1 MTRPV
6 FYLVLC
12 VALLFGMGLL
22 MIYNTTS
29 AEVIDF
35 ETQRSLA
42 AAVIKQLIHGILG
55 IGAGLILYWIG
66 YQKLI
71 ENIWM
76 IFVVATLV
84 LAIVL
89 IPGIGT
95 ELNGARRWLAV
106 GPFSY
111 QPSEFMKFLIPLYA
125 IAVYTREGVTLK
137 RFLLHLA
144 VMAVPIFLILVE
156 PDNGT
161 AAILVATL
169 ITLFFLTGIRWI
181 YWAVPIACLCIVGGS
196 IAYKKDHVR
205 NRIAVYLNPELD
217 LLGKGHQPYQAKI
230 ATGSGGLYGRGL
242 GESLQKFSYLPE
254 ARSDYIAAIY
264 AEEFGFVGV
273 LVLIGLYAALA
284 CFGFL
289 IATRAKDVVGLY
301 LATILTFLIT
311 FQAFLN
317 LGVVSGLL
325 PSKGTNLPF
334 FSHGGSSLIANFMII
349 SLLCS
354 VSRVSAQNKEAVC
367 VTS

>member
-1 MTRPV
+1 MSRPV
-6 FYLVLC
+6 FYLILC
-12 VALLFGMGLL
+12 VALLFVMGLL

-35 ETQRSLA
+35 ETQRALS
-42 AAVIKQLIHGILG
+42 AAVFKQLIHGILG
-55 IGAGLILYWIG
+55 IGCGLILYRVG

-71 ENIWM
+71 DHIWL
-76 IFVVATLV
+76 IFIPATIV
-84 LAIVL
+84 LAVVL

-95 ELNGARRWLAV
+95 ELNGARRWLAL

-111 QPSEFMKFLIPLYA
+111 QPSEFMKFIIPLYA
-125 IAVYTREGVTLK
+125 IAVFAREGVTLR
-137 RFLLHLA
+137 RFLIHLG
-144 VMAVPIFLILVE
+144 VMSIPIFLILIE

-161 AAILVATL
+161 AAILFATL
-169 ITLFFLTGIRWI
+169 ITLFFLTGIRWV
-181 YWAVPIACLCIVGGS
+181 YWAVPIVILCTVGGS
-196 IAYKKDHVR
+196 LALKKDHVR

-264 AEEFGFVGV
+264 AEEFGFLGI
-273 LVLIGLYAALA
+273 LVLSCLYAGLA
-284 CFGFL
+284 CLGFY
-289 IATRAKDVVGLY
+289 IASHAKDVTGLY

-349 SLLCS
+349 ALLCS
-354 VSRVSAQNKEAVC
+354 VSRISQERRVLSHAKL
-367 VTS
+367 